1 MGKNNARMVD
11 PGVLL
16 QMGINPKTGLPAKIG
31 SEPSALKE
39 NMRKILRIIDEQ
51 DAINRFRWYNLP
63 DGLDGQLLERILY
76 YKGQGAFFYMETDNK
91 FYFLPYALSGN
102 IDVYGRFTGITP
114 LPFGG
119 GTASDG
125 KEKPWI
131 TGLTKKPVYSI
142 KLDEIDKKFFSDS
155 CVLLKDYSPQYSQ
168 TIISRQVINEPLLD
182 TMAECIPFM
191 RTALIASTGI
201 KGMRVDDADQQR
213 EVNNAANAI
222 KDAALSG
229 DMYVPVVVPVELQE
243 LTDGN
248 VGKSEDYM
256 LAMQSMDNFRL
267 STYGLEN
274 GGLFQKKAHVLEAE
288 QAVNGGNVGLVY
300 QDSLTR
306 RQNFCDIIN
315 SIWGLGIWVE
325 PSESVLGMDQ
335 NMDGYAFDVSENE
348 IIEEGGSDGLNNTSG
363 PDDSGI

>member
-1 MGKNNARMVD
+1 MAKNNAKLID
-11 PGVLL
+11 PSILV
-16 QMGINPKTGLPAKIG
+16 QMGIDPKTGLPIKAGG
-31 SEPSALKE
+31 SPCTLKE
-39 NMRKILRIIDEQ
+39 DVRKMLRIIDEQ
-51 DAINRFRWYNLP
+51 DAINRFKWYNLP

-91 FYFLPYALSGN
+91 FYFLPYALDGT

-119 GTASDG
+119 GTSSDG

-131 TGLTKKPVYSI
+131 TGLNRKPVYSI
-142 KLDEIDKKFFSDS
+142 KLDEITPEFFTDS
-155 CVLLKDYSPQYSQ
+155 CVLLKDYSPQYNQ
-168 TIISRQVINEPLLD
+168 TIISRQIINEPLLD

-191 RTALIASTGI
+191 RTSLIAGTGI

-213 EVNNAANAI
+213 EVMNAAHSI
-222 KDAALSG
+222 TDAALTG
-229 DMYVPVVVPVELQE
+229 QMYVPVVAPVELQE
-243 LTDGN
+243 LTEGAIA
-248 VGKSEDYM
+248 KSEEYM
-256 LAMQSMDNFRL
+256 LAMQSLDNFRL

-274 GGLFQKKAHVLEAE
+274 GGLFQKKAHMLEAE

-335 NMDGYAFDVSENE
+335 NMDGAAYDVSENDV
-348 IIEEGGSDGLNNTSG
+348 IGGDDGSYSTGSNDTTV
-363 PDDSGI
+363 

>member
-1 MGKNNARMVD
+1 MAGPRLQD
-11 PGVLL
+11 PNILI
-16 QMGINPKTGLPAKIG
+16 QMGINPKTGLPIKAG
-31 SEPSALKE
+31 STPSTLKE
-39 NMRKILRIIDEQ
+39 DVRKMLRIIDEQ
-51 DAINRFRWYNLP
+51 DAINRFKWYNLP

-76 YKGQGAFFYMETDNK
+76 YKGQGAFFYMETDNR
-91 FYFLPYALSGN
+91 FYFLPYALDGT

-119 GTASDG
+119 GTATDG

-131 TGLTKKPVYSI
+131 TGLIRKPVYSI
-142 KLDEIDKKFFSDS
+142 KLDEITPDFFTDS
-155 CVLLKDYSPQYSQ
+155 CVLLKDYSPQYNQ
-168 TIISRQVINEPLLD
+168 TIISRQIINEPLLD

-191 RTALIASTGI
+191 RTSLIAGSGI

-213 EVNNAANAI
+213 EVQNAARAI
-222 KDAALSG
+222 TDAALNG

-243 LTDGN
+243 LTDGALM
-248 VGKSEDYM
+248 KSEEYM
-256 LAMQSMDNFRL
+256 LAMQSLDNFRL

-274 GGLFQKKAHVLEAE
+274 GGLFQKKAHMLEAE

-335 NMDGYAFDVSENE
+335 NMDGAAYDVNDAP
-348 IIEEGGSDGLNNTSG
+348 IEGG
-363 PDDSGI
+363 DDVGSNSTGSNDTTI